1 MRGWRALR
9 RALPLGLIAWVHTLS
24 LAAPLPVLTLAQ
36 AELTTET
43 GGPPRTHGQIE
54 LPLHWDVSHGGET
67 GRASLRMVFDAPA
80 AWRGRAEPF
89 AVFITRLGSAY
100 ELRLNGALLAQAGQ
114 MDRRN
119 DAWSAKQPVTVGF
132 PAGLLQERNLLELR
146 LRVDAGRRSGLS
158 VVRVGP
164 AREIGSLASRA
175 DLARVVLPQA
185 AAVFSLLVAVFC
197 ALLWWQHRDPLYAWA
212 GLGEALWA
220 VAVAD
225 TVIESAPFPWPWW
238 GLCVLMSRALWSW
251 SIYSVARQL
260 FAPRPRGEAWLLGLV
275 IASAPLVVLLALA
288 LRSSLVLGVYQAV
301 HMLAWL
307 VTLSSLGLSL
317 LRQPRAER
325 ALFLLAILSCLVAGL
340 RDAMAARWEASLYDE
355 SAWIKYVAVLVG
367 ATVMWIVSMRF
378 RQARREVQQLNASL
392 AMRVEQKEVALRDSF
407 ARLAEA
413 ERSRAVLAERE
424 RILRDMHD
432 GVGAHLAT
440 AVRQLEGGRAAPDE
454 VARTLRESMEHLKL
468 SIDAM
473 SLPAGDVNALLAS
486 LRYRL
491 QPRIES
497 AGVSLDWQVEALPA
511 WPDGHDEAMRHLQFL
526 LLEAIS
532 NCLQHAAASRLTLN
546 ARHENGHIAL
556 TLRDDG
562 CGLGESS
569 GRGLR
574 FMHERAAA
582 IGAELQLSSAT
593 PGTELR
599 VLLPAPLLAAES
611 GHDIAR

>member
-1 MRGWRALR
+1 MRAWC
-9 RALPLGLIAWVHTLS
+9 GLL
-24 LAAPLPVLTLAQ
+24 LAALAFAQASAAAATPAVLTLDQ
-36 AELTTET
+36 AELVAET
-43 GGPPRTHGQIE
+43 GGPPRPRGTIG
-54 LPLHWDVSHGGET
+54 LPLHWDVAHGGET
-67 GRASLRMVFDAPA
+67 GHATLRMAFDAAPA
-80 AWRGRAEPF
+80 WQGSAEPF
-89 AVFITRLGSAY
+89 AIFITRLGSAY
-100 ELRLNGALLAQAGQ
+100 EIRLNGALLAQAGQ

-119 DAWSAKQPVTVGF
+119 DAWSSKQPVTVGF
-132 PAGLLQERNLLELR
+132 PASLLQTRNVLELR

-158 VVRVGP
+158 VVSVGP
-164 AREIGSLASRA
+164 ARQISPLAARA

-197 ALLWWQHRDPLYAWA
+197 ALLWWQQRDPLYAWA

-225 TVIESAPFPWPWW
+225 TVIESAPMPWPWW

-260 FAPRPRGEAWLLGLV
+260 FAPRPRGEAWLLGTV
-275 IASAPLVVLLALA
+275 IASTPLVVVVALA
-288 LRSSLVLGVYQAV
+288 LRSSLVLGFYQAV

-307 VTLSSLGLSL
+307 VTLISLGASL
-317 LRQPRAER
+317 WRQPKADR
-325 ALFLLAILSCLVAGL
+325 ALFLVAILSCLVAGL
-340 RDAMAARWEASLYDE
+340 RDAVAARWDASLYDE
-355 SAWIKYVAVLVG
+355 SAWIKYVAALVG

-392 AMRVEQKEVALRDSF
+392 TMRVRHKEAELRDSF

-432 GVGAHLAT
+432 GVGASLAT
-440 AVRQLEGGRAAPDE
+440 AVRQLESGQAQAGE
-454 VARTLRESMEHLKL
+454 VAQTLRESMDHLKL

-497 AGVSLDWQVEALPA
+497 AGLSLDWQVEALPH
-511 WPDGHDEAMRHLQFL
+511 WQGGDDEAMRHLQFL

-532 NCLQHAAASRLTLN
+532 NSLQHASARRLTLS
-546 ARHENGHIAL
+546 ARSDEGHITLAL
-556 TLRDDG
+556 CDDG
-562 CGLGESS
+562 RGMATDAA

-574 FMHERAAA
+574 SMRERATA
-582 IGAELQLSSAT
+582 IGGRLRVGPAS
-593 PGTELR
+593 PGTCVELSLGL
-599 VLLPAPLLAAES
+599 VAKSAA
-611 GHDIAR
+611 

>member
-1 MRGWRALR
+1 MRGWCGLLLAVLACAL
-9 RALPLGLIAWVHTLS
+9 ATEV
-24 LAAPLPVLTLAQ
+24 AATPAVLTLEQ
-36 AELTTET
+36 AELVTET
-43 GGPPRTHGQIE
+43 GGPPRSLGRID
-54 LPLHWDVSHGGET
+54 LPLHWDVAHGGET
-67 GRASLRMVFDAPA
+67 GRATLRMPFDAPP
-80 AWRGRAEPF
+80 AWQASAEPF
-89 AVFITRLGSAY
+89 ALFITRLGSAY
-100 ELRLNGALLAQAGQ
+100 EVRLNGALLAQAGQ

-119 DAWSAKQPVTVGF
+119 DAWSSKQPVTVGF
-132 PAGLLQERNLLELR
+132 PAGLLQSRNVLELR

-158 VVRVGP
+158 VVSVGP
-164 AREIGSLASRA
+164 ARQISPLAARA

-197 ALLWWQHRDPLYAWA
+197 ALLWWQQRDPLYAWA

-225 TVIESAPFPWPWW
+225 TVIESAPLPWPWW

-260 FAPRPRGEAWLLGLV
+260 FAPRPRGEAWLLGAV
-275 IASAPLVVLLALA
+275 IASTPLVVLLALV

-307 VTLSSLGLSL
+307 VTLASLGVSL
-317 LRQPRAER
+317 VRQPKADR
-325 ALFLLAILSCLVAGL
+325 ALLLLAILACLLAGS
-340 RDAMAARWEASLYDE
+340 RDAVAARWETSLYDE
-355 SAWIKYVAVLVG
+355 SAWIKYVAALVG

-378 RQARREVQQLNASL
+378 RQARREVQQLNDSL
-392 AMRVEQKEVALRDSF
+392 TMRVERKEAELRDSF

-432 GVGAHLAT
+432 GVGASLAT
-440 AVRQLEGGRAAPDE
+440 AVRQLESGQAQAGE
-454 VARTLRESMEHLKL
+454 VAQTLRESMDHLKL

-497 AGVSLDWQVEALPA
+497 AGLSLDWQVEALPR
-511 WPDGHDEAMRHLQFL
+511 WPGGDDEAMRHLQFL

-532 NCLQHAAASRLTLN
+532 NSLQHASAQRLTLS
-546 ARHENGHIAL
+546 ASSADGHITLAL
-556 TLRDDG
+556 CDDG
-562 CGLGESS
+562 RGMAADAA

-574 FMHERAAA
+574 SMRERAAA
-582 IGAELQLSSAT
+582 IGGELHVAPAS
-593 PGTELR
+593 PGTRVELR
-599 VLLPAPLLAAES
+599 LGLVAKSAA
-611 GHDIAR
+611 

>member
-1 MRGWRALR
+1 MRWWC
-9 RALPLGLIAWVHTLS
+9 GLL
-24 LAAPLPVLTLAQ
+24 LAALASVLALVLAQPAAVAAPPPVLTLDQ
-36 AELTTET
+36 AELVTET
-43 GGPPRTHGQIE
+43 GGPPRSLGTIG
-54 LPLHWDVSHGGET
+54 LPLHWDVSHGGES
-67 GRASLRMVFDAPA
+67 GRAALRMQFDAAPT
-80 AWRGRAEPF
+80 WRGSAEPF
-89 AVFITRLGSAY
+89 AIFITRLGSAY
-100 ELRLNGALLAQAGQ
+100 EIRLNGALLAQAGQ
-114 MDRRN
+114 MERRN

-132 PAGLLQERNLLELR
+132 PAGLLQARNVLEIR

-158 VVRVGP
+158 VVSVGP
-164 AREIGSLASRA
+164 ARQVGPLAARA

-220 VAVAD
+220 VAVVD
-225 TVIESAPFPWPWW
+225 TVIESAPFQWPWW

-260 FAPRPRGEAWLLGLV
+260 FAPRPRGEAWLLGVL
-275 IASAPLVVLLALA
+275 IASTPLVVALALV
-288 LRSSLVLGVYQAV
+288 LRSSLVLGVYQAA

-307 VTLSSLGLSL
+307 VTLFSLGASL
-317 LRQPRAER
+317 WRQPKADR

-340 RDAMAARWEASLYDE
+340 RDALAARWDASLYDE

-392 AMRVEQKEVALRDSF
+392 ALRVQHKEAELRDSF

-432 GVGAHLAT
+432 GVGASLAT
-440 AVRQLEGGRAAPDE
+440 AVRQLEGGQAQADE
-454 VARTLRESMEHLKL
+454 VAQTLRESMDHLKL

-473 SLPAGDVNALLAS
+473 NLPAGDVNALLAS

-497 AGVSLDWQVEALPA
+497 AGLTLDWQVEALPH
-511 WPDGHDEAMRHLQFL
+511 WPAGDDEAMRHLQFL

-532 NCLQHAAASRLTLN
+532 NCLQHASARCLTLS
-546 ARHENGHIAL
+546 ASSAGGHITLAL
-556 TLRDDG
+556 CDDG
-562 CGLGESS
+562 RGVAADAM

-574 FMHERAAA
+574 SMRKRAEA
-582 IGAELQLSSAT
+582 IGGQLRVAPAS
-593 PGTELR
+593 PGTRIELSLGL
-599 VLLPAPLLAAES
+599 VAKSAA
-611 GHDIAR
+611 